1 MFDDGGGGGD
11 DDADDDDL
19 SKSLGNYKI
28 FFFCGLYW
36 AILGSSWG
44 YAGVLCKHWFWCTQ
58 PVFIYEDISV
68 FFDFFPVATSGFC
81 VGIRPREQN

>member
-28 FFFCGLYW
+28 FHLW
-36 AILGSSWG
+36 AILGHFG
-44 YAGVLCKHWFWCTQ
+44 KFLGLCRCPLQTLVLVH
-58 PVFIYEDISV
+58 
-68 FFDFFPVATSGFC
+68 ATCFY
-81 VGIRPREQN
+81 I